1 VAERTQKIQEDKQ
14 LIEEQAKQ
22 LRELDEMKSQFFENV
37 SHELRTPL
45 TLILGPLNKVLKRNK
60 LENRDFTLLSLM
72 KENAKSL
79 HKRINEL
86 LDLSRID
93 AVRMTVHPEPVE
105 LYPFVKNILA
115 QFEGVR
121 QATFGKLLFEFKLDR
136 NCGSCW
142 IRIRWKRYC
151 TTCFP
156 MRSNL
161 PRKMAK

>member
-1 VAERTQKIQEDKQ
+1 MAIYQLAQQVAGPASAGARTHRGRTHQKIQEDKQ

-45 TLILGPLNKVLKRNK
+45 TLILGPLEKVLKRNK

-72 KENAKSL
+72 KDNAKSL

-105 LYPFVKNILA
+105 LYPL
-115 QFEGVR
+115 
-121 QATFGKLLFEFKLDR
+121 
-136 NCGSCW
+136 
-142 IRIRWKRYC
+142 
-151 TTCFP
+151 
-156 MRSNL
+156 
-161 PRKMAK
+161 